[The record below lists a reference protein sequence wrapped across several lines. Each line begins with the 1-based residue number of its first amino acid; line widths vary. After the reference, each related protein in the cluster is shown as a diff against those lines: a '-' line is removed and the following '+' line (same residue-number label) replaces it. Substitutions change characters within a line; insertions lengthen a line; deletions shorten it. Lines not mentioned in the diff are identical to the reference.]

1 MDIAIEEIARRCAE
15 IQAQAYEH
23 FGIDSL
29 PTSNDDLVELD
40 NWMADQLRK
49 ASWFDLIDDN
59 VIECIEE
66 EYNAHE
72 IIFVINNM
80 ESMF

>member
-15 IQAQAYEH
+15 IQWTAYEH
-23 FGIDSL
+23 FGINSL
-29 PTSNDDLVELD
+29 PTANEELKEFHS
-40 NWMADQLRK
+40 WMADQLRK

>member
-15 IQAQAYEH
+15 IQARAYEH

-49 ASWFDLIDDN
+49 ASWFNLIDDDVVDCLN
-59 VIECIEE
+59 EY
-66 EYNAHE
+66 YNAHE
-72 IIFVINNM
+72 IAFVISNIATVC
-80 ESMF
+80 

>member
-1 MDIAIEEIARRCAE
+1 MTTEDIAAKCAD
-15 IQAQAYEH
+15 IQVMAYEH
-23 FGIDSL
+23 FGISSL
-29 PTSNDDLVELD
+29 PTADKELKEFHS
-40 NWMADQLRK
+40 WMADQLCK

-59 VIECIEE
+59 VIECLEG

-80 ESMF
+80 ATMF